1 MLAVGDY
8 DGSTYLWTAADAGS
22 PAATYTVPRRPHV
35 TAVAFSPDGKTLA
48 TGNYDGTAYLW
59 SLANGTH
66 TVINEPGTIWAVAFS
81 RSGTLAV
88 GDIDGSTYLWDAATR
103 DQKATLTDPASG
115 TQGIG
120 TVAFSPDGKMLATGD
135 TNGITYLWKIG

>member
-1 MLAVGDY
+1 MSIDSTNMLPPEGAQRGHLSICAKD
-8 DGSTYLWTAADAGS
+8 
-22 PAATYTVPRRPHV
+22 
-35 TAVAFSPDGKTLA
+35 
-48 TGNYDGTAYLW
+48 
-59 SLANGTH
+59 
-66 TVINEPGTIWAVAFS
+66 S

-88 GDIDGSTYLWDAATR
+88 GGIDGSTYLWDAATR

-115 TQGIG
+115 TEGIG